1 MAEFQLNQ
9 LGTVAIA
16 FVFVAIVIGIGAD
29 VLGDIRAGQGGLYC
43 GTNSSGGTSGTLVYS
58 GCGYDYN
65 ATGRGLESVDELGT
79 WLPTIALVIAAAFV
93 IGVLAYF
100 RQ

>member
-1 MAEFQLNQ
+1 MEMNLNQ

-29 VLGDIRAGQGGLYC
+29 VLGDIRSGQVTLTNNCGL
-43 GTNSSGGTSGTLVYS
+43 NSTGGTSGISYS
-58 GCGYDYN
+58 SCGYDYN
-65 ATGRGLESVDELGT
+65 ASTRGLEATDELGQ

>member
-1 MAEFQLNQ
+1 MAEFELNQ

-16 FVFVAIVIGIGAD
+16 FVFVAVVIGIGAD
-29 VLGDIRAGQGGLYC
+29 VLGDIREQQVPGTGGC
-43 GTNSSGGTSGTLVYS
+43 NSTHVTN
-58 GCGYDYN
+58 CGYDYN
-65 ATGRGLESVDELGT
+65 ASTSGLNSVDELGT

>member
-1 MAEFQLNQ
+1 MAEFELKQ
-9 LGTVAIA
+9 LGAVAIA

-29 VLGDIRAGQGGLYC
+29 VLGDIRAGQV
-43 GTNSSGGTSGTLVYS
+43 TNTAGCNSTAKSS
-58 GCGYDYN
+58 CGYDYN
-65 ATGRGLESVDELGT
+65 ASTNGLESVDELGV

>member
-1 MAEFQLNQ
+1 MKASKKGEMNLNQ

-29 VLGDIRAGQGGLYC
+29 VLGDIRQGQLTNTAGC
-43 GTNSSGGTSGTLVYS
+43 NSTTTA

-65 ATGRGLESVDELGT
+65 ASTKGLESVDELGV

>member
-1 MAEFQLNQ
+1 MEMNLNQ
-9 LGTVAIA
+9 LGSVAIA

-29 VLGDIRAGQGGLYC
+29 VLGDIRSGQ
-43 GTNSSGGTSGTLVYS
+43 TSNSYE
-58 GCGYDYN
+58 YN
-65 ATGRGLESVDELGT
+65 ASTRGLESVDELGQ

>member
-1 MAEFQLNQ
+1 MEMNLNQ

-29 VLGDIRAGQGGLYC
+29 VLGDIRAGQ
-43 GTNSSGGTSGTLVYS
+43 TANSYE
-58 GCGYDYN
+58 YN
-65 ATGRGLESVDELGT
+65 ASTRGLESVDELGT